1 METNPW
7 GDSGGSWEALADETA
22 CILECQDQSLCRA
35 GPSGRED
42 DIAFGKEDDLGLSK
56 DDLGQVETRRSPPRT
71 LENIVDGHPPPG
83 GSNDQDYHGQDTPQR
98 VEEGGT
104 LVPDIP
110 GTSTLLECGAAIDK
124 QPGLSTTGQP
134 RVSHHNLLANDG
146 AFGEMGGGV
155 EETTVPEMTS
165 TPGTA
170 ILGEERARMIVGDGE
185 AGLGMIR
192 ADLGVFTTSTPA
204 PSMRQRNNHCTS
216 KTYQYDDCISDVS
229 DCDPG
234 IHHDGAV
241 VLDLT
246 SPTLHQPIQ
255 MRDEGAEGD
264 DDHVASLYSAEKG
277 EEVGRVPKAEQE
289 AEVGPG
295 GRVDARGDTCSFT
308 KGGMCLL
315 HQTKGKQRW
324 KPRWKTVVDEV
335 GRETRVRDGRKYWW
349 ECKGV
354 GDKHTRVQMKMISF
368 LKTTSGDTIGG
379 QGDTTQGGRGALCKQ
394 RGVSIWLELI
404 FM

>member
-1 METNPW
+1 MSQLNP
-7 GDSGGSWEALADETA
+7 
-22 CILECQDQSLCRA
+22 
-35 GPSGRED
+35 
-42 DIAFGKEDDLGLSK
+42 
-56 DDLGQVETRRSPPRT
+56 
-71 LENIVDGHPPPG
+71 
-83 GSNDQDYHGQDTPQR
+83 
-98 VEEGGT
+98 
-104 LVPDIP
+104 
-110 GTSTLLECGAAIDK
+110 
-124 QPGLSTTGQP
+124 
-134 RVSHHNLLANDG
+134 LANDS

-185 AGLGMIR
+185 AGLRMIR
-192 ADLGVFTTSTPA
+192 ANLGVFTTSTPA

-255 MRDEGAEGD
+255 MRVEGAEGD

-295 GRVDARGDTCSFT
+295 GGVDARGDTCSFT

-324 KPRWKTVVDEV
+324 KPR
-335 GRETRVRDGRKYWW
+335 
-349 ECKGV
+349 
-354 GDKHTRVQMKMISF
+354 
-368 LKTTSGDTIGG
+368 
-379 QGDTTQGGRGALCKQ
+379 
-394 RGVSIWLELI
+394 
-404 FM
+404 

>member
-1 METNPW
+1 M
-7 GDSGGSWEALADETA
+7 
-22 CILECQDQSLCRA
+22 
-35 GPSGRED
+35 
-42 DIAFGKEDDLGLSK
+42 
-56 DDLGQVETRRSPPRT
+56 
-71 LENIVDGHPPPG
+71 
-83 GSNDQDYHGQDTPQR
+83 
-98 VEEGGT
+98 
-104 LVPDIP
+104 
-110 GTSTLLECGAAIDK
+110 
-124 QPGLSTTGQP
+124 
-134 RVSHHNLLANDG
+134 
-146 AFGEMGGGV
+146 
-155 EETTVPEMTS
+155 
-165 TPGTA
+165 
-170 ILGEERARMIVGDGE
+170 MI
-185 AGLGMIR
+185 
-192 ADLGVFTTSTPA
+192 
-204 PSMRQRNNHCTS
+204 
-216 KTYQYDDCISDVS
+216 VS

-234 IHHDGAV
+234 IHPDGAV

-354 GDKHTRVQMKMISF
+354 GDKGTRRQMKMISF
-368 LKTTSGDTIGG
+368 LKTPAGDTIGR
-379 QGDTTQGGRGALCKQ
+379 QGDTTQGGEG
-394 RGVSIWLELI
+394 GSVSTQGCEYMAGIKIDVTGL
-404 FM
+404 